1 MRERERERERREGRA
16 GKVGKNGRLE
26 LYPPRAPPKRGVSG
40 YIVGPA
46 GGLELSHWPVS
57 T

>member
-26 LYPPRAPPKRGVSG
+26 LYPPRAPQKEGS
-40 YIVGPA
+40 VG
-46 GGLELSHWPVS
+46 